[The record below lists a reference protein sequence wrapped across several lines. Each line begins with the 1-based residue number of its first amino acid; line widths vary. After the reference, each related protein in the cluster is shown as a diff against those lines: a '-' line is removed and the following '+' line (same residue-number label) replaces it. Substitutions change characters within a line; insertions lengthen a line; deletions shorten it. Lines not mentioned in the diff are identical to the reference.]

1 MTGNKRQASTG
12 VYKYW
17 HYIRARP
24 SQQARETDLLPSVQF
39 LASSLPRFLASLTI
53 QTSPKS
59 IAMSDFLKP
68 APEPATE
75 LGRYR
80 VLSSTAGI
88 RVSPL
93 QLGAMSIG
101 DAWEGMMGSM
111 DKESSFKL
119 LDAFVEAG
127 GNFIDTANNYQDEQ
141 SETWLGEWMAS
152 RNNRDRMVIATK
164 FTTDY
169 RSHAMGKGNAPN
181 SCGNHRR
188 SLHMSLRDSLRKL
201 QTDWI
206 DVLYVHWWDYT
217 TSIEELMDSLH
228 VMVEQGKVL
237 YLGIS
242 DTPAWLASAANTYA
256 RAHGKTP
263 FSIYQGRWNV
273 MMRDFERDIIPMALH
288 FGMALAPWDVLGSG
302 KFQSAK
308 AMEERRKAGEGL
320 RTMLG
325 PGQQT
330 PEEVKMSEAL
340 AKVAAEHGIES
351 VTAIALAYVLQKV
364 PNVFPLV
371 GGRKIEHLHDNIQAL
386 KIKLTPE
393 QMEYLESVRSLDI
406 GFPLSMVG
414 TDPKLTG
421 VPSPWVSFSHKLA
434 LPAPL
439 QAIALQ

>member
-1 MTGNKRQASTG
+1 
-12 VYKYW
+12 
-17 HYIRARP
+17 
-24 SQQARETDLLPSVQF
+24 
-39 LASSLPRFLASLTI
+39 
-53 QTSPKS
+53 
-59 IAMSDFLKP
+59 MSDFLKP
-68 APEPATE
+68 APEPRTE

-101 DAWEGMMGSM
+101 DAWSGMMGSM
-111 DKESSFKL
+111 DKDSSFKL

-127 GNFIDTANNYQDEQ
+127 GNFIDTANNYQSEQ

-169 RSHAMGKGNAPN
+169 KSHEVGKGNSPN
-181 SCGNHRR
+181 CCGNHKR
-188 SLHMSLRDSLRKL
+188 SLKMSLRDSLQKL

-206 DVLYVHWWDYT
+206 DILYVHWWDYT

-228 VMVEQGKVL
+228 TVVEQGKVL

-242 DTPAWLASAANTYA
+242 DTPAWVVSAANTYA

-263 FSIYQGRWNV
+263 FSVYQGRWNV
-273 MMRDFERDIIPMALH
+273 MLRDFERDIIPMALH

-302 KFQSAK
+302 KFQTAK
-308 AMEERRKAGEGL
+308 ALEERRKKGEGL
-320 RTMLG
+320 RAMLG
-325 PGQQT
+325 AGEQSPD
-330 PEEVKMSEAL
+330 EARISEAL

-364 PNVFPLV
+364 PNVFPIV
-371 GGRKIEHLHDNIQAL
+371 GGRKVEHLQDNIQSL
-386 KIKLTPE
+386 KIKLTTE
-393 QMEYLESVRSLDI
+393 QVEYLESVRPLDV
-406 GFPLSMVG
+406 GFPHNMVG
-414 TDPKLTG
+414 TDPKLSG
-421 VPSPWVSFSHKLA
+421 VISPWVGFGSKVAVPPPVKGFT
-434 LPAPL
+434 P
-439 QAIALQ
+439 Q